1 MKLLPTLPALLL
13 LAACGG
19 LFENKQPALAV
30 YALGAGAPVAA
41 TGQVAAT
48 LVVARPRVRADL
60 DGDRIA
66 VKLPDRRF
74 DAYGGARWSAPLP
87 ALVESLLVEGL
98 RGSGGWH
105 AVVPARGA
113 FGGRYLLEPEIER
126 FEADYAAG
134 GGAPTVHVRLRGEL
148 GLISERQLLATVEG
162 SASVAATA
170 DRQREVVA
178 AFESAYTQAAQQLI
192 AATNAA
198 GVAAEA
204 SASH

>member
-1 MKLLPTLPALLL
+1 MKLLPMMTAVLL
-13 LAACGG
+13 LAGCGG
-19 LFENKQPALAV
+19 LFENKQPALSV
-30 YALGAGAPVAA
+30 YDLSAGAAVAA
-41 TGQVAAT
+41 PGHVAAT
-48 LVVARPRVRADL
+48 LVVARPRVRPDL

-66 VKLPDRRF
+66 VRLADRRF
-74 DAYGGARWSAPLP
+74 DAYGGARWSAQLP

-98 RGSGGWH
+98 RSSGGWQ

-113 FGGRYLLEPEIER
+113 FGGRYLLEPEVEA
-126 FEADYAAG
+126 FEADYSAG
-134 GGAPTVHVRLRGEL
+134 SGAPTVHVRLRGEL

-162 SASVAATA
+162 SATVSAAA
-170 DRQREVVA
+170 DRQRDVVA

-204 SASH
+204 AASH